1 MSSGHEIHDI
11 KKEVRGYLIVFAA
24 LLFFTIVTVGV
35 SYLHLNLPQAITLA
49 LIIATIKAGLVAS
62 YFMHLISEKTLIY
75 LVLILAAGAV
85 VGMAVL
91 FLAGYYDPIRGTQF
105 VH

>member
-1 MSSGHEIHDI
+1 MSSSHDVHDI
-11 KKEVRGYLIVFAA
+11 KKEVRGYLIVFGA
-24 LLFFTIVTVGV
+24 LLFFTVVTVGV
-35 SYLHLNLPQAITLA
+35 SYLHLSLPQAITLA

-62 YFMHLISEKTLIY
+62 YFMHLISEKVLIY
-75 LVLILAAGAV
+75 IVLLMAAGAV
-85 VGMAVL
+85 ICMVLL